1 MIGGELKERLVEEAV
16 DAIIPVLSDE
26 AGKLPVSASG
36 MLAIDWMNGRRT
48 PDANQLVKGTITGLT
63 LGSTAPMIFRVLVE
77 ATALGSKAIVDRF
90 LENGIEIESV
100 IGIGGI
106 SQKSPFV
113 MQVLADVLGMPIKV
127 AKTEQ
132 ACAFGAAMFASV
144 AASVHGD
151 IHEAQEAMGQGF
163 LREYIPDMQS
173 NAAYMELY
181 DKYLKLGK
189 FTESA
194 LYL

>member
-1 MIGGELKERLVEEAV
+1 MIGLEAGQSGFGDIYAWFKRVLEWPIRNLVAGSSLIGGELKERLVEEAV

-106 SQKSPFV
+106 SQKSPFE
-113 MQVLADVLGMPIKV
+113 I
-127 AKTEQ
+127 
-132 ACAFGAAMFASV
+132 
-144 AASVHGD
+144 
-151 IHEAQEAMGQGF
+151 
-163 LREYIPDMQS
+163 
-173 NAAYMELY
+173 
-181 DKYLKLGK
+181 
-189 FTESA
+189 
-194 LYL
+194 